1 MARSA
6 KSNQSKAEADSA
18 GSAGMTGGAMRDL
31 EPLFAPQSI
40 AVVGASR
47 RLGTAGSEI
56 LKNLILGSFAGVIYP
71 VNPKSKSL
79 MGIRCVPTVSA
90 IDDQVDLAVV
100 IVPSN
105 SVEAVLGECADH
117 GTRHFIVISAGFK
130 EVGGEGVERENRL
143 KTLAKE
149 RGLSILGPNCLGLI
163 NTAPSV
169 SMNAAFGGTM
179 PKAGCMG
186 LISQS
191 GALAAALLDYA
202 KGRGIGFSRFVSF
215 GNKADIN
222 EIDLLQSLAADPATK
237 VILMYVEDLSSGQT
251 FVDVAHGITH
261 GRHPKPILAIKTGRT
276 QEGAAAAA
284 SHTGS
289 LAGSDEVYD
298 AVFSQAGV
306 IRVESV
312 EDLFDYAE
320 VFAEP
325 ALPRGRRTA
334 IITNAGGPGI
344 MATDACIRYGLKL
357 SKFQEYTI
365 KSLKFQMPPTGS
377 LKNPV
382 DVIGDARHDRYRAA
396 MDAVTADEEVDQ
408 VMVLV
413 TPQAMTDAKEIA
425 QVVVEMESYCE
436 KPIVACMM
444 GESDVEPGV
453 RVLKEH
459 GVPTYQFPENAM
471 RSMSAKAR
479 FAEWIRSPIRD
490 YRRFEVD
497 KDGVDRLFQE
507 ESAAGRNQLVEIR
520 ALEALA
526 HYGFPI
532 VPYKLAKSADEAAAA
547 AAEMGFPVVL
557 KISGPKIL
565 HKTDV
570 GGVRLNLTDEGSVRS
585 AYEGMIQSVRGKL
598 GSEVE
603 IWGVVVQKMLQPG
616 KEIILGMTRDP
627 RFGPLLMFGLGGIY
641 TEALRDVAFRLAPI
655 RENVASEM
663 IKDIR
668 SYRLLEGVRGE
679 SPSDVAAIAE
689 CLMRLSQLVTEHARV
704 KELDINPLIVYP
716 RGKGCMVADARI
728 ILSER

>member
-6 KSNQSKAEADSA
+6 KSNQNKAEANQA
-18 GSAGMTGGAMRDL
+18 GSSAQTGKPVRDL

-40 AVVGASR
+40 AVIGASR

-56 LKNLILGSFAGVIYP
+56 LKNLVLGSFGGVIYP

-90 IDDQVDLAVV
+90 IDDKVDLAVV

-105 SVEAVLGECADH
+105 SVEPVLVECADH
-117 GTRHFIVISAGFK
+117 GTKHFIVISAGFK

-143 KTLAKE
+143 KALAKE

-163 NTAPSV
+163 NTAPGV
-169 SMNAAFGGTM
+169 SMNAAFGGTL
-179 PKAGCMG
+179 PEAGCMG

-222 EIDLLQSLAADPATK
+222 EIDLLQALAGDPATK
-237 VILMYVEDLSSGQT
+237 VILMYVEDLSSGQA
-251 FVDVAHGITH
+251 FVDVAHSITH
-261 GRHPKPILAIKTGRT
+261 GRNPKPILAIKTGRT

-320 VFAEP
+320 MFAEHT
-325 ALPRGRRTA
+325 LPRGRRTA

-357 SKFQEYTI
+357 AKFQEYTV

-396 MDAVTADEEVDQ
+396 LDAVTADEEVDQ

-471 RSMSAKAR
+471 RSMAAKAR
-479 FAEWIRSPIRD
+479 FAEWIRSPILD
-490 YRRFEVD
+490 YRKFEVN
-497 KDGVDRLFQE
+497 KEGVDRLFQE
-507 ESAAGRNQLVEIR
+507 ELSAGRNQLVEVR
-520 ALEALA
+520 ALEAFT

-547 AAEMGFPVVL
+547 ATEMGFPVVL

-570 GGVRLNLTDEGSVRS
+570 GGVKLNLTDEASVRS
-585 AYEGMIQSVRGKL
+585 AYEGMIQSVRSKL
-598 GSEVE
+598 GNEVE

-655 RENVASEM
+655 RENVSSEM

-679 SPSDVAAIAE
+679 PPSDLTAIAE
-689 CLMRLSQLVTEHARV
+689 SLMRLSQLVTENPRI

-728 ILSER
+728 ILSES